1 MKVILSRKGMDS
13 KSGGMASPI
22 LPDGTLFSLPIPDKT
37 IGTAYKA
44 LTYKGQGLEK
54 IISQLGPKFD
64 FGKNQTCHL
73 DPDIYEDIEG
83 RTATDEW
90 KPAFGQHGVSAV
102 HLDKLGVGVG
112 DIFLFYGMFEYF
124 APRELLIFI

>member
-1 MKVILSRKGMDS
+1 MYR
-13 KSGGMASPI
+13 
-22 LPDGTLFSLPIPDKT
+22 
-37 IGTAYKA
+37 A
-44 LTYKGQGLEK
+44 LC
-54 IISQLGPKFD
+54 PKFD
-64 FGKNQTCHL
+64 FGKSQTCHL

-112 DIFLFYGMFEYF
+112 DIFLFYGMFQKTMVQSDKTLCFDRTQSHKFRSCFGVEAVTTNSCPLQAEF
-124 APRELLIFI
+124 NSA